1 MCVFSPERTRQPTAK
16 LRAEDKAI
24 REQSPQAQ
32 LQQFRI
38 EKTRTVIVANY
49 ANQRTGKEAVSSGP
63 WLSTGFAVQ
72 EISSCDFWND
82 RGVLQRIGENILAAS
97 ICFVCKWGSIH
108 TSPSATQRKIKFSRC
123 TILYYKLA
131 LRHARLAGIN
141 DERKLAK
148 ITLFDYERENIRRLW
163 WVLYRDYSSFPKILV
178 DSSIEDCENQLFLPS
193 NKFLFESP
201 THIDY
206 YGIEVMT
213 SNEWYTCSIPDLDI
227 EAYHSILQ
235 RIQLKTSRYTDMV
248 LSGTSNDSLY
258 IAGCINASLKE
269 WRLSFLPKSKYYFKV
284 ITSRQN
290 KDRDRAWFTVYIALL
305 FYSVRINLVLPTF
318 MRNVINGKDVTRQ
331 LYFKEALEAAIAC
344 SQLIDLIS
352 VFNPLLEYFE
362 VVALLKLFPP
372 TFFLLCC
379 SKLHIE
385 GAEKQFKMM
394 IEGIKK
400 FSVAFQKLNQ
410 FHNLLLHMESMDLLE
425 AVIYYGIFLG
435 RQKEEQVER
444 PAVSQEE
451 LVRNM
456 MQIRLE

>member
-1 MCVFSPERTRQPTAK
+1 M
-16 LRAEDKAI
+16 
-24 REQSPQAQ
+24 
-32 LQQFRI
+32 
-38 EKTRTVIVANY
+38 
-49 ANQRTGKEAVSSGP
+49 
-63 WLSTGFAVQ
+63 
-72 EISSCDFWND
+72 
-82 RGVLQRIGENILAAS
+82 
-97 ICFVCKWGSIH
+97 
-108 TSPSATQRKIKFSRC
+108 
-123 TILYYKLA
+123 YYKLA

-379 SKLHIE
+379 SKLQIE
-385 GAEKQFKMM
+385 GAEKRFKMM